1 MAELNKS
8 DIDKLL
14 QTIRKIPPH
23 VVGTPINRNEYI
35 TEFAEESYF
44 EDFKQDSYKMIALE
58 LWELLE
64 DIEKAES
71 LTTNDPQAL
80 YSIVKELTVK
90 RFVYLPQDKISEL
103 KTLRN
108 KQE

>member
-1 MAELNKS
+1 MTELGKN

-44 EDFKQDSYKMIALE
+44 KNFKQDSYKMIALE

-71 LTTNDPQAL
+71 LTANDPQAL
-80 YSIVKELTVK
+80 YSLIRELTSK
-90 RFVYLPQDKISEL
+90 RFIYISQDQINKLKKI
-103 KTLRN
+103 RN
-108 KQE
+108 IE